1 VCHLGVKRKEELEE
15 EEAKQPSLRPKELS
29 LDEDETAKIPDY
41 EQNKRLTKSHLPYTC
56 LDRNHVCQGTSVGQ

>member
-15 EEAKQPSLRPKELS
+15 EEEAKQPSLCPKELS

-41 EQNKRLTKSHLPYTC
+41 EQNKRQKATCPTLALT
-56 LDRNHVCQGTSVGQ
+56 GTMSAKVQA

>member
-15 EEAKQPSLRPKELS
+15 EEAKQPSLCPKELS

-41 EQNKRLTKSHLPYTC
+41 EQNKRLNLPYTC

>member
-15 EEAKQPSLRPKELS
+15 EEAKQPSLCPKELS

-41 EQNKRLTKSHLPYTC
+41 EQNKRLKTVAENKEAMLVSKCGLCPT
-56 LDRNHVCQGTSVGQ
+56 QP

>member
-15 EEAKQPSLRPKELS
+15 EEAKQPSLCPKELS

-41 EQNKRLTKSHLPYTC
+41 EQNKRLKTVAENKEAILALHLP
-56 LDRNHVCQGTSVGQ
+56 